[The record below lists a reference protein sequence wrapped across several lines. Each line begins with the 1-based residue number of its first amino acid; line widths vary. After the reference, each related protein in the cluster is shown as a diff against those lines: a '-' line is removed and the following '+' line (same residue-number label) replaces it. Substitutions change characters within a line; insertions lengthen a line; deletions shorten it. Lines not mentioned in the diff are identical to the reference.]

1 MFDVK
6 VNKKIISLISI
17 GIIVGLLV
25 LYLSTVDSVDK
36 KFLSEN
42 FSLDAIYDDELKT
55 VTINFS
61 DKTEKTTVVVMEIL
75 GMDETYQKTFV
86 GHNFVVIIN
95 FDSIPKYGWKIHPV
109 TLVVN
114 HSDLGEF
121 GMKTEIHELDDIK
134 PRVIFSDI

>member
-1 MFDVK
+1 M
-6 VNKKIISLISI
+6 
-17 GIIVGLLV
+17 GLLV
-25 LYLSTVDSVDK
+25 LFFSNNSSVDK
-36 KFLSEN
+36 KLLSEN

-86 GHNFVVIIN
+86 GHNFVVTIH
-95 FDSIPKYGWKIHPV
+95 FDTIPKYGWKIHPV

-121 GMKTEIHELDDIK
+121 GMKTEIYESDGIK